1 MHRAKHYGDQ
11 ALAAFGLQTRRTA
24 MDFLFPAIGLFGLG
38 LVVGAGMGLIMAP
51 KPGRELR
58 GDIGRRVGDVA
69 ARLKHARKNGESQ
82 LDSNRQYSEVE
93 SGMPTYGS
101 DYSTPR

>member
-58 GDIGRRVGDVA
+58 GDIGRRVGDMA
-69 ARLKHARKNGESQ
+69 ARLKHARKNGESR
-82 LDSNRQYSEVE
+82 LESTEFSEVE

-101 DYSTPR
+101 DYSTSR